1 MGYGR
6 EILRTLPPDNTYSD
20 SNTYPNA
27 VHREMYTY
35 SKATSYSAATPIA
48 ITWVESIV
56 GFQSNL

>member
-1 MGYGR
+1 VGYGR

-27 VHREMYTY
+27 VHWQMLTD
-35 SKATSYSAATPIA
+35 STASSYPASTPIA